1 MIRRNRWQPPSWQP
15 CYWYRRAIS
24 SLGLGSVFG
33 ILGVRLGGNGLV
45 DFHTLLVLRHIAA
58 AHGHFAIAHRQ
69 VERHAGVVGSA
80 APALS
85 EHACGGRIVLVVES
99 VAALDLI
106 HLGHPAVGLGHLVH
120 VAVEFGQLRRFGE
133 ILQRLVVVLGPDRSA
148 AHHKVAFGKRRLG
161 RGHQRRSLLAVQPL
175 LDHLFELRG
184 LGEILCSE
192 SGCRLIVQVP

>member
-1 MIRRNRWQPPSWQP
+1 M
-15 CYWYRRAIS
+15 
-24 SLGLGSVFG
+24 
-33 ILGVRLGGNGLV
+33 RLGGHRLV
-45 DFHTLLVLRHIAA
+45 DVHTLLVLAHLAV
-58 AHGHFAIAHRQ
+58 AHGEVQRHRGI
-69 VERHAGVVGSA
+69 VRVGLV
-80 APALS
+80 ALL

-106 HLGHPAVGLGHLVH
+106 DLGHPAVGLGHLAH

-184 LGEILCSE
+184 RACEILGAESCCGFVVDCSNILRRE
-192 SGCRLIVQVP
+192 RHRRQQRDNRYK